1 MATGDRTP
9 AVTAVESRTGGTA
22 VKTVERA
29 TGTRALERSGRPHA
43 ALRTVVG
50 QARAGGV
57 NGTKES
63 AAAAPPHGAPVS
75 PHPGGPAP
83 CPVPSGPFGPPG
95 RERPDRAVAV
105 RVVVFSDVDETI
117 VACKSLIDF
126 LGFYWGERYG
136 AQGVRHARRLAA
148 ELAAMAGAGVSREE
162 ANRRYYRAWA
172 GESAAAVAEAG
183 RRWYHERSRR
193 TGFFVPGTRAAL
205 DAHRAEGAVVALVS
219 GSFPA
224 LLAPV
229 AEAVGARHLLC
240 ARPEERGGVL
250 TGELRDGP
258 VIGEGKRRLV
268 RRLLDRYPGTDP
280 RDCFAYGDHIS
291 DLAMLTEVGHPVIVG
306 DDPGLVARLPGA
318 TRIQ

>member
-1 MATGDRTP
+1 M
-9 AVTAVESRTGGTA
+9 
-22 VKTVERA
+22 
-29 TGTRALERSGRPHA
+29 
-43 ALRTVVG
+43 
-50 QARAGGV
+50 
-57 NGTKES
+57 
-63 AAAAPPHGAPVS
+63 
-75 PHPGGPAP
+75 
-83 CPVPSGPFGPPG
+83 PSGPLGHPG
-95 RERPDRAVAV
+95 RERPDGAVAV
-105 RVVVFSDVDETI
+105 RVVVFSDVDETL

-148 ELAAMAGAGVSREE
+148 ELAAAAGAGVSREE

-183 RRWYHERSRR
+183 RRWYRERSRR
-193 TGFFVPGTRAAL
+193 AGFFLPGTRAAL
-205 DAHRAEGAVVALVS
+205 DAHRAGGAVLALVS

-224 LLAPV
+224 LLDPV

-250 TGELRDGP
+250 TGELQDGP

-268 RRLLDRYPGTDP
+268 RLLLDRYPGADP
-280 RDCFAYGDHIS
+280 RDCFAYGDHVS

-306 DDPGLVARLPGA
+306 NDPELAARLPGA
-318 TRIQ
+318 TRLQ